1 MAGGIRGVLVRC
13 FARVLS
19 EEDIYSVHSLDSLAQ
34 IGTAMLECPMLLIL
48 CLFQFLPIRQGNM
61 VKSIYIKVECGATIR
76 HALGTAEHP
85 APSSRRICALVLF

>member
-1 MAGGIRGVLVRC
+1 VAGGIRGVLVRC

-34 IGTAMLECPMLLIL
+34 IGTAMLECPKTFPSVV
-48 CLFQFLPIRQGNM
+48 FQILPIRQGSM
-61 VKSIYIKVECGATIR
+61 VKSIYIKVLRGATIR

-85 APSSRRICALVLF
+85 APSIRRICALVLF